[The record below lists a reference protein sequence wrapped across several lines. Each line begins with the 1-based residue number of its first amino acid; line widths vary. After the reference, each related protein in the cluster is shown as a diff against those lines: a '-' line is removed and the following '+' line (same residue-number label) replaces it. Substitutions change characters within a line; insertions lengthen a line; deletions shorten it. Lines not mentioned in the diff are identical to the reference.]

1 MTILEKDRKYLW
13 HPYTQ
18 EKVAPL
24 PVPIVKAEG
33 VWLYTEDG
41 RKLLDG
47 VSSWWVNTH
56 GHSHPYLNEALR
68 KQAETLEHVIFA
80 GFTHEPAVKLGEKL
94 VEVLPEGLTKVFY
107 SDNGSTAVE
116 VALKMAYQ
124 YWRNKGEERRTFIA
138 LEHAYHG
145 DTIGAMS
152 ASDDSQFTAP
162 FKDLLFE
169 VKRAEAPYAL
179 HCRRCAVG
187 SPESGVQSPE
197 NRSVPS
203 AVADGLIPNP
213 QKNKCNLDCLESL
226 ESILKKHHIE
236 TAAVIIEPML
246 QGAGGMIVWEKE
258 YLAQV
263 RELCDKYSVLLI
275 ADEVLTGFGRTGKM
289 FACEHA
295 NISPDIICLSK
306 ALTAGYMPL
315 GATAATEEI
324 FDAFYDD
331 DRLKTFFH
339 GHSYCA
345 NPLACAL
352 GIANLELFEKE
363 DTLKKI
369 QFINKKFREFEP
381 ELYSFDGVQDVRII
395 GGVLAFELKV
405 DEGGYLADIGQE
417 LYQEFL
423 GRDIVLRPL
432 GNVLLFMP
440 PYIIEEKEIDWVL
453 GEIRSVLQ
461 GISEKDSELAKSA

>member
-1 MTILEKDRKYLW
+1 MNLLEKDRKYLW

-18 EKVAPL
+18 EKTAPL
-24 PVPIVKAEG
+24 PIPIVAASG
-33 VWLYTEDG
+33 VWLETEDG

-80 GFTHEPAVKLGEKL
+80 GFTHEPAVKLAEKL
-94 VEVLPEGLTKVFY
+94 VEVLPAGLTRVFY

-124 YWRNKGEERRTFIA
+124 FWQNKGEERRTFIA

-152 ASDDSQFTAP
+152 ASDQSAFTAP
-162 FKDLLFE
+162 FENLLFKIE
-169 VKRAEAPYAL
+169 RAAAPYAL
-179 HCRRCAVG
+179 HCDMC
-187 SPESGVQSPE
+187 E
-197 NRSVPS
+197 
-203 AVADGLIPNP
+203 
-213 QKNKCNLDCLESL
+213 KKCNLNCAESL
-226 ESILKKHHIE
+226 ENLLAKNHVE

-258 YLAQV
+258 YLAKI
-263 RELCDKYSVLLI
+263 RELCDKYGVLLI

-289 FACEHA
+289 FACDHA
-295 NISPDIICLSK
+295 SISPDIICLSK

-315 GATAATEEI
+315 GATVATEEI
-324 FDAFYDD
+324 FNAFYDD

-352 GIANLELFEKE
+352 GIANLELFERE
-363 DTLKKI
+363 NTLEKI
-369 QFINKKFREFEP
+369 AFINKKFVEFEP
-381 ELYSFDGVQDVRII
+381 KLSSFENVEDVRII
-395 GGVLAFELKV
+395 GGVLAFEIKV
-405 DEGGYLADIGQE
+405 SEGGYLADIGQK

-423 GRDIVLRPL
+423 KRHIVLRPL
-432 GNVLLFMP
+432 GNVLIFMP
-440 PYIIEEKEIDWVL
+440 PYVIEENEIDWVL
-453 GEIRSVLQ
+453 SEIENVLA
-461 GISEKDSELAKSA
+461 ET

>member
-1 MTILEKDRKYLW
+1 MSILEKDRKHVW

-18 EKVAPL
+18 QKIAPL

-68 KQAETLEHVIFA
+68 NQAETLEHVIFA
-80 GFTHEPAVKLGEKL
+80 GFTHEPAVKLAEKL
-94 VEVLPEGLTKVFY
+94 VEVLPEGLTRVFY

-162 FKDLLFE
+162 FKNLLFD
-169 VKRAEAPYAL
+169 VQRAEAPYTL
-179 HCRRCAVG
+179 HCRRCEKQCDISCA
-187 SPESGVQSPE
+187 
-197 NRSVPS
+197 
-203 AVADGLIPNP
+203 
-213 QKNKCNLDCLESL
+213 ESL
-226 ESILKKHHIE
+226 ETLLENHHQE
-236 TAAVIIEPML
+236 TSAVIIEPML

-258 YLAQV
+258 YLARV
-263 RELCDKYSVLLI
+263 RELCDKYGILLI

-289 FACEHA
+289 FACDHA
-295 NISPDIICLSK
+295 EISPDIICLSK

-324 FDAFYDD
+324 FNTFYDD

-363 DTLKKI
+363 NTLEKI
-369 QFINKKFREFEP
+369 AFINEKFLEFEP
-381 ELYSFDGVQDVRII
+381 TLSSLDCVEDVRII

-405 DEGGYLADIGQE
+405 KDQGYLANIGQNMY
-417 LYQEFL
+417 LEFL
-423 GRDIVLRPL
+423 KRDIVLRPL

-440 PYIIEEKEIDWVL
+440 PYVIKEKEIDWVL
-453 GEIRSVLQ
+453 GEIIEVLT
-461 GISEKDSELAKSA
+461 GL

>member
-1 MTILEKDRKYLW
+1 MNILEKDRKHVW

-18 EKVAPL
+18 EKIAPL

-56 GHSHPYLNEALR
+56 GHSNPYLNEALR

-80 GFTHEPAVKLGEKL
+80 GFTHEPAVKLAEKL
-94 VEVLPEGLTKVFY
+94 VEVLPEGLTRVFY

-162 FKDLLFE
+162 FKNLLFK
-169 VKRAEAPYAL
+169 VRRAEAPYAA
-179 HCRRCAVG
+179 HCNKCER
-187 SPESGVQSPE
+187 
-197 NRSVPS
+197 
-203 AVADGLIPNP
+203 
-213 QKNKCNLDCLESL
+213 KCNLSCAESL
-226 ESILKKHHIE
+226 EELLAKYHKE
-236 TAAVIIEPML
+236 TSAVIIEPML

-258 YLAQV
+258 YLARV
-263 RELCDKYSVLLI
+263 RELCDKYGVLLI

-289 FACEHA
+289 FACDHA
-295 NISPDIICLSK
+295 KISPDIICLSK

-315 GATAATEEI
+315 GATVATEEI
-324 FDAFYDD
+324 FEAFYDD

-363 DTLKKI
+363 NTLEKI
-369 QFINKKFREFEP
+369 AFINKKFCEFEP
-381 ELYSFDGVQDVRII
+381 TLAAFENIEDVRII
-395 GGVLAFELKV
+395 GGVLAFEMKV
-405 DEGGYLADIGQE
+405 GDGGYLANVGQN
-417 LYQEFL
+417 LYLEFL
-423 GRDIVLRPL
+423 KRDIVLRPL

-440 PYIIEEKEIDWVL
+440 PYVIEEKEIDWVL
-453 GEIRSVLQ
+453 GEIKDVLQ
-461 GISEKDSELAKSA
+461 HWAE

>member
-1 MTILEKDRKYLW
+1 MSILEKDRKYLW

-18 EKVAPL
+18 EKIAPL
-24 PVPIVKAEG
+24 PVPIVRAEG
-33 VWLYTEDG
+33 VWLYAEDG

-80 GFTHEPAVKLGEKL
+80 GFTHEPAVKLAEKL
-94 VEVLPEGLTKVFY
+94 VEVLPNGLTRVFY

-152 ASDDSQFTAP
+152 ASDDSAFTAP
-162 FKDLLFE
+162 FKDLLFK
-169 VKRAEAPYAL
+169 VLRAEAPYAL
-179 HCRRCAVG
+179 HCGRCGAG
-187 SPESGVQSPE
+187 PKSGVQSPKFE
-197 NRSVPS
+197 VPGS
-203 AVADGLIPNP
+203 EGRIPIVMRGAEGAAKSNS
-213 QKNKCNLDCLESL
+213 KKRCNLSCAESL
-226 ESILKKHHIE
+226 EELLKKYHAE
-236 TAAVIIEPML
+236 TSAVIIEPML

-258 YLAQV
+258 YLARV
-263 RELCDKYSVLLI
+263 RELCDKYGVLLI

-289 FACEHA
+289 FACDHA
-295 NISPDIICLSK
+295 EITPDIICLSK

-324 FDAFYDD
+324 FSAFYDD

-363 DTLKKI
+363 NTLEKI
-369 QFINKKFREFEP
+369 AFINKKFLEFDATLSAFER
-381 ELYSFDGVQDVRII
+381 VADVRII
-395 GGVLAFELKV
+395 GGVLAFELTV
-405 DEGGYLADIGQE
+405 DKGGYLADIGQK

-423 GRDIVLRPL
+423 KRNIVLRPL

-440 PYIIEEKEIDWVL
+440 PYVIEEKEIDWVL
-453 GEIRSVLQ
+453 REIEDVL
-461 GISEKDSELAKSA
+461 SNL

>member
-1 MTILEKDRKYLW
+1 MSILKKDRKYLW

-18 EKVAPL
+18 EKIAPS
-24 PVPIVKAEG
+24 PIPIVKAEG

-56 GHSHPYLNEALR
+56 GHSHPYINEALQ
-68 KQAETLEHVIFA
+68 KQAEMLEHVIFA
-80 GFTHEPAVKLGEKL
+80 GFTHEPAVRLAEKL
-94 VEVLPEGLTKVFY
+94 VEVLPKGLTRIFY

-116 VALKMAYQ
+116 VGLKMAYQ
-124 YWRNKGEERRTFIA
+124 YWRNKGEERPTFIA

-152 ASDDSQFTAP
+152 ASDDSQFTKP
-162 FKDLLFE
+162 FKNLLFN
-169 VKRAEAPYAL
+169 VLRADAPYAL
-179 HCRRCAVG
+179 HCDRCKSA
-187 SPESGVQSPE
+187 
-197 NRSVPS
+197 PS
-203 AVADGLIPNP
+203 ALADDSNAIDADLRTGVAAFRK
-213 QKNKCNLDCLESL
+213 QCNMSCIESL
-226 ESILKKHHIE
+226 ENLLEKHHKE
-236 TAAVIIEPML
+236 TSAVIIEPML
-246 QGAGGMIVWEKE
+246 QGAGGMIVWDASFLK
-258 YLAQV
+258 
-263 RELCDKYSVLLI
+263 RIRKLCDQYGVLLV

-295 NISPDIICLSK
+295 EISPDILCLSK

-324 FDAFYDD
+324 FNAFYND

-345 NPLACAL
+345 NPLACAAA
-352 GIANLELFEKE
+352 IANLELFEKE
-363 DTLKKI
+363 NTLEKI
-369 QFINKKFREFEP
+369 TFINKRFRSFEP
-381 ELYSFDGVQDVRII
+381 KLASIECVEEVRII

-405 DEGGYLADIGQE
+405 ESRGYLADIGQK

-423 GRDIVLRPL
+423 KRNIVLRPL

-440 PYIIEEKEIDWVL
+440 PYLIEDKEIDWVL
-453 GEIRSVLQ
+453 DEIEQVLTTTHR
-461 GISEKDSELAKSA
+461 

>member
-18 EKVAPL
+18 AKIAPM
-24 PVPIVKAEG
+24 PIPIVGAKG
-33 VWLYTEDG
+33 VWLEAEDG

-80 GFTHEPAVKLGEKL
+80 GFTHEPAVKLAEKL
-94 VEVLPEGLTKVFY
+94 VEVLPEGLTRVFY

-124 YWRNKGEERRTFIA
+124 YWRNKGEERQTFIA

-162 FKDLLFE
+162 FKNLLFK
-169 VKRAEAPYAL
+169 VLRAEAPYAL
-179 HCRRCAVG
+179 HCDRCL
-187 SPESGVQSPE
+187 VQSPE
-197 NRSVPS
+197 SKVQSLEAKSVSS
-203 AVADGLIPNP
+203 ALADVSKSNT
-213 QKNKCNLDCLESL
+213 KKRCNLSCAESL
-226 ESILKKHHIE
+226 ENLLKNHHRE
-236 TAAVIIEPML
+236 TSAVIIEPML

-258 YLAQV
+258 YLAKV
-263 RELCDKYSVLLI
+263 RELCDKYGVLLI

-289 FACEHA
+289 FACDHA
-295 NISPDIICLSK
+295 GISPDIICLSK

-324 FDAFYDD
+324 FKAFYDD

-363 DTLKKI
+363 KTLDKI
-369 QFINKKFREFEP
+369 AFINQKFLEFEP
-381 ELYSFDGVQDVRII
+381 KISSLDSVLDVRII

-405 DEGGYLADIGQE
+405 EKGGYLADIGQN

-423 GRDIVLRPL
+423 KRNIVLRPL

-440 PYIIEEKEIDWVL
+440 PYVIEEKEIDWVL
-453 GEIRSVLQ
+453 GEIEDVLEDW
-461 GISEKDSELAKSA
+461 S